1 MIPGV
6 FRLPALFLA
15 ALLLGG
21 CASFQADAPSA
32 GGLAGVQRFF
42 VVSNLS
48 DNHALDQRIV
58 AALRAR
64 GLAAESGPLTM
75 MPGDTQAV
83 VTFQDHWN
91 WDFGEHLVY
100 LKITVRKPESNEPL
114 AGATFSA
121 RIPLKESA
129 VETVSRLV
137 ARMFGDQGK

>member
-1 MIPGV
+1 MIPGIS
-6 FRLPALFLA
+6 RLLHLLLGV
-15 ALLLGG
+15 LLLGG
-21 CASFQADAPSA
+21 CASFQVDAPSA
-32 GGLAGVQRFF
+32 GGLTGVQRFF

-64 GLAAESGPLTM
+64 GLVAESGPLTM
-75 MPGDTQAV
+75 MPGDTQAT

-100 LKITVRKPESNEPL
+100 LKITVRKLESNEPL

-129 VETVSRLV
+129 IETVGRLV
-137 ARMFGDQGK
+137 GSMFNDRAK